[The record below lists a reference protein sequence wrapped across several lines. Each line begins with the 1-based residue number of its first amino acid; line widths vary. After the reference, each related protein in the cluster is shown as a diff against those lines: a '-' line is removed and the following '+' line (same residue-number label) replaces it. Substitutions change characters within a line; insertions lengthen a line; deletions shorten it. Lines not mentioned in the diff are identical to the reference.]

1 MGKTY
6 RIIGRVINRMN
17 RQGIGGLRI
26 EAWDK
31 DMIFNDLLGSATTD
45 TQGKFLIVFD
55 ESRFKELFGDDSLDL
70 FIRVFQ
76 EGVLIKSTEES
87 VLWNVKDEQT
97 ESIIEVDMDV

>member
-1 MGKTY
+1 
-6 RIIGRVINRMN
+6 MN